1 MKTTLL
7 LWSLLASVLSAGGL
21 NFPEATKE
29 IKAPADAVEIV
40 ADFPFTNRSDKT
52 VEIKRYDAGCSC
64 MAVGVEGGKLIYQPG
79 ESGVI
84 RAKFDMSNYS
94 GDVEK
99 PIAIWLDG
107 DPEKAPSVT
116 LLVKAHIPEV
126 VRIEPKTVKWDVGSP
141 PVAQTIK
148 LVVEG
153 EDKVHVL
160 SVSNSNEN
168 FVKELKTI
176 EDGRSY
182 ELVITPKDTS
192 ITGLSV
198 FRFETDCRIERHKFK
213 QAFAS
218 IRRALP
224 SEAAKPKS

>member
-7 LWSLLASVLSAGGL
+7 LWSLLASMLSAGGL
-21 NFPEATKE
+21 NFPESTKE

-40 ADFPFTNRSDKT
+40 ADFPFTNSSDKA

-99 PIAIWLDG
+99 PIGIWLDG

-141 PVAQTIK
+141 AAPQTMKITI
-148 LVVEG
+148 EG

-168 FVKELKTI
+168 FLKELKTI

-192 ITGLSV
+192 ISGLSV
-198 FRFETDCRIERHKFK
+198 FRFETDCKIERHKFK

-224 SEAAKPKS
+224 SEASKPKP